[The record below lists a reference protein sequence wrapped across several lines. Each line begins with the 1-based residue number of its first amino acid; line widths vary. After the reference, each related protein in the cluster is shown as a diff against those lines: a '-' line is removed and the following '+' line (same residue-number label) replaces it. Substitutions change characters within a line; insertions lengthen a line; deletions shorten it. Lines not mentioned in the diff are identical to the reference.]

1 MQSVKQA
8 GPYKAQHGV
17 VDGSFSPMRFINDC
31 RGTGL
36 KPNTIYKQN
45 GDIYTSRRVFADEE
59 FLIEYGKYYW
69 GARLE

>member
-1 MQSVKQA
+1 M
-8 GPYKAQHGV
+8 
-17 VDGSFSPMRFINDC
+17 DGSFSPMRFINDC